1 MPPPPDEE
9 GPDGSSIKP
18 VSSLRARFENMGKPV
33 APVAG
38 SPAIVSPHPSPL
50 PTTPLSRPIS
60 PAPKPDRLRGPGP
73 GTGPASPV
81 LGGSDGPFSP
91 APPPPKPKPRD
102 PSGTTTITTAHSP
115 TWAASTADSNS
126 NIGGLSLAGNP
137 AFLRPSNRLGP
148 PPPLSP
154 RPIAPPSLLVQ
165 PPQSPPK
172 GRAGN
177 LAPSAADSS
186 NFFLN
191 PDSVVKVPLSPSS
204 SPRLPKIA
212 SRPHSPTAPTL
223 DARRSPRLSPSQPPS
238 PPPPRR
244 SAELKRERDQR
255 DTVRDMAPVAVAVVA
270 REVSHKAAPPP
281 INRSDKPKI
290 PSQQFTQPNP
300 FVLPRAP
307 TSPAAVS
314 TAGSPP
320 GNRSTADKLS
330 PFSTPPSS
338 SESVDEDQPP
348 MLPARPA
355 RPRSQLP
362 PVERSTSKQRP
373 RSMAVP
379 PTSDLASAGHNPF
392 GNRMQ
397 DKIPNG
403 IGSRGPL
410 SPQITGNGHI
420 GGDVNGHHDNDDRSA
435 RPPLPSRPTG
445 GATHVQPARA
455 QIPATTRLPPKPPRP
470 GQDNNGPANGGTTND
485 GGVSGYDGQTLPPGL
500 AKRVVSNPTTSTQQ
514 FPPPPTR
521 TQHGRSMTV
530 DHRALSKYQNDFRG
544 SNTSLV
550 SGPGGGLASIHSGT
564 SSPSDIASRSTD
576 ALLALNSS
584 SKPLDNPAAAFPD
597 ATNINRRPPFAKQ
610 GLSEIS
616 TRIDCRQV
624 DICGQRV
631 VTTGQLTRV
640 WSLVDGELQMSLAHG
655 EGIRATCVA
664 FKPGAHVDDEGLRVW
679 IGNITGELIE
689 ADIATQ
695 SVVASRPAAHA
706 RHEIIRIHR
715 HCNELW
721 TMCDGGALYV
731 WGPTEEAGGVPTL
744 ANAQHQ
750 SYRLPRGH
758 TFSMVVGDELWH
770 ASGKELRVFL
780 PTVDGTAQFQVLLRA
795 LIQDGA
801 GEITS
806 GTVLLSEP
814 DKVYLGHSDGK
825 VSIYSRTDY
834 SCLGMV
840 NLGSYKVNTLASAGP
855 YIWAGFN
862 TGHLSVYDPACSPW
876 LVKKDW
882 AAHDNPVVRLVSD
895 RASPYRTGQMQ
906 VVSLG
911 ADNMLRIWDG
921 LLQDDWLE
929 EAMQTRDKAYCDFN
943 TIKAH
948 VMTWNAGASTPGSLR
963 YSDEDAAFMQNMLRD
978 SGSPDIFVFG
988 FQELVDLE
996 DKTATAKRILK
1007 VKKKEGSDQER
1018 MSHQYRDWRDFL
1030 VRCLD
1035 DFMNGEL
1042 YYLLQTAH
1050 MVGLFTCIFVKADLR
1065 DRIRNVAITEVKR
1078 GMGGLHGNKGA
1089 VAIRFL
1095 LDNTSMCFVNCHLAA
1110 GQSQAASRH
1119 NDAAAILDSTGLPME
1134 RDPNVRIDS
1143 YIGGGDGT
1151 MILDHELCI
1160 LNGDLNYRIDTMSRD
1175 TVVTAV
1181 KAGNLAKLLDRDQL
1195 LVARRRN
1202 AGFRLRA
1209 FDELPLRFD
1218 PTYKYDVGT
1227 DNYDSSEKK
1236 RSPAW
1241 CDRLLYRGGHGAR
1254 VRQLNYRRHEVR
1266 VSDHRPVTGCFEFTV
1281 KHIDPKRRAVAWMEC
1296 QQHLEDHRDQVC
1308 HQEKMYYL
1316 THIIGY
1322 DEATSEDL
1330 IRERTKRRVRRS
1342 PSRHRD

>member
-18 VSSLRARFENMGKPV
+18 VSSLRARFENMSKPGD
-33 APVAG
+33 AT
-38 SPAIVSPHPSPL
+38 PASPHPSPM
-50 PTTPLSRPIS
+50 PAPPLSRPIS
-60 PAPKPDRLRGPGP
+60 PAPKPDRLRGP
-73 GTGPASPV
+73 ASPI
-81 LGGSDGPFSP
+81 LGDRPFG
-91 APPPPKPKPRD
+91 APPPPAKPKPRD
-102 PSGTTTITTAHSP
+102 PSSTASTSVTTATTSLSP
-115 TWAASTADSNS
+115 AVTGQKSPSWSASVTPIVIPD
-126 NIGGLSLAGNP
+126 GPSLNGNP
-137 AFLRPSNRLGP
+137 SGLLRPSNRLGP

-177 LAPSAADSS
+177 LAPSGPDQSS
-186 NFFLN
+186 FFLN
-191 PDSVVKVPLSPSS
+191 PDSVIKTPISPSS
-204 SPRLPKIA
+204 SPRLPKIP
-212 SRPHSPTAPTL
+212 SRPHTPTASL

-255 DTVRDMAPVAVAVVA
+255 DQQKEQPP
-270 REVSHKAAPPP
+270 KAAPPP
-281 INRSDKPKI
+281 INRTDKPKI
-290 PSQQFTQPNP
+290 PSQHFNP
-300 FVLPRAP
+300 FIPHP
-307 TSPAAVS
+307 PKSPALQS
-314 TAGSPP
+314 NGSPP
-320 GNRSTADKLS
+320 GSRIIADKLS
-330 PFSTPPSS
+330 PFSTPPSGS
-338 SESVDEDQPP
+338 SDSFEEEQPP
-348 MLPARPA
+348 MLPA

-362 PVERSTSKQRP
+362 PVERNPNVKPRP

-379 PTSDLASAGHNPF
+379 PTTDPSSPPAHNTFAARLAERN
-392 GNRMQ
+392 Q

-403 IGSRGPL
+403 MGARNPL
-410 SPQITGNGHI
+410 SPQVTGNDH
-420 GGDVNGHHDNDDRSA
+420 GDGAA
-435 RPPLPSRPTG
+435 RPPLPVRPVA
-445 GATHVQPARA
+445 GANFAPPPQRA
-455 QIPATTRLPPKPPRP
+455 QIPASTRLPPRPPRA
-470 GQDNNGPANGGTTND
+470 GGDNNGPANHGNGISN
-485 GGVSGYDGQTLPPGL
+485 GSNSASGFDGQMLPPSLG
-500 AKRVVSNPTTSTQQ
+500 KRVTSNPTTSTQH

-530 DHRALSKYQNDFRG
+530 DRATAKFPSDFRG
-544 SNTSLV
+544 SATSLI
-550 SGPGGGLASIHSGT
+550 STQGLSTIGSGT

-576 ALLALNSS
+576 ALNAMIPSNKPVDNS
-584 SKPLDNPAAAFPD
+584 AVAAFPD

-624 DICGQRV
+624 DVCGQRV
-631 VTTGQLTRV
+631 ATTGQLTRV
-640 WSLVDGELQMSLAHG
+640 WSLVDGELLMSLAHG

-664 FKPGAHVDDEGLRVW
+664 FKPGAHVDDEGLRLW

-689 ADIATQ
+689 IDIATQ
-695 SVVASRPAAHA
+695 SVVASRPGAHS
-706 RHEIIRIHR
+706 RHEIIKIHR

-721 TMCDGGALYV
+721 TICDGGALYV
-731 WGPTEEAGGVPTL
+731 WGPMEDTGVPSLTS
-744 ANAQHQ
+744 AQHQ
-750 SYRLPRGH
+750 SFRLPRGH

-770 ASGKELRVFL
+770 ASGKELRIFL
-780 PTVDGTAQFQVLLRA
+780 PTVDGTAQFQILLRA

-834 SCLGMV
+834 TCLGMV
-840 NLGSYKVNTLASAGP
+840 SLGSYKVNTLSSAGP

-862 TGHLSVYDPACSPW
+862 TGHLCVYDTASNPW
-876 LVKKDW
+876 MVKKDW

-895 RASPYRTGQMQ
+895 RASAYRTGQLQ
-906 VVSLG
+906 IVSLG
-911 ADNMLRIWDG
+911 ADNMLRVWDG

-929 EAMQTRDKAYCDFN
+929 EAMQARDESYCDFDQ
-943 TIKAH
+943 IRAH

-963 YSDEDAAFMQNMLRD
+963 YSNEDASFMQNMLHD

-1035 DFMNGEL
+1035 DFMDGQL
-1042 YYLLQTAH
+1042 YQLLQTSH
-1050 MVGLFTCIFVKADLR
+1050 MVGLFTCIFVKADLHN
-1065 DRIRNVAITEVKR
+1065 RIRNVAITEIKR

-1089 VAIRFL
+1089 IAIRFL
-1095 LDNTSMCFVNCHLAA
+1095 LDDTSLCFVNCHLAA
-1110 GQSQAASRH
+1110 GQSQASSRH
-1119 NDAAAILDSTGLPME
+1119 NDAAAILDSAGLPVE
-1134 RDPNVRIDS
+1134 RDANARMDS

-1175 TVVTAV
+1175 TVVNAV
-1181 KAGNLAKLLDRDQL
+1181 KAGNLGKLLERDQL

-1209 FDELPLRFD
+1209 FDELPIRFD

-1227 DNYDSSEKK
+1227 DNYDTSEKK

-1241 CDRLLYRGGHGAR
+1241 CDRLLYRGGHHNR
-1254 VRQLNYRRHEVR
+1254 VFQFDYRRHEVR
-1266 VSDHRPVTGCFEFTV
+1266 VSDHRPVTGRFEFTV
-1281 KHIDPKRRAVAWMEC
+1281 KQVDAKRRAVTWMEC
-1296 QQHLEDHRDQVC
+1296 QQHLEEHREEVG
-1308 HQEKMYYL
+1308 HREKMYYL

-1322 DEATSEDL
+1322 DEATSEGL
-1330 IRERTKRRVRRS
+1330 IRERSNQRRIRRS
-1342 PSRHRD
+1342 PSRHRE

>member
-1 MPPPPDEE
+1 MPPPPDED

-18 VSSLRARFENMGKPV
+18 VSSLRARFENMSKPV
-33 APVAG
+33 AGDA
-38 SPAIVSPHPSPL
+38 STASPHPSPL
-50 PTTPLSRPIS
+50 PTPLSRPIS
-60 PAPKPDRLRGPGP
+60 PAPKPDRLRGP
-73 GTGPASPV
+73 ASPI
-81 LGGSDGPFSP
+81 LG
-91 APPPPKPKPRD
+91 APPPTKPKPRD
-102 PSGTTTITTAHSP
+102 PSSTATNLIPAVTAHSP
-115 TWAASTADSNS
+115 TWLASSAANAVPDSP
-126 NIGGLSLAGNP
+126 SLNLNGNPP

-177 LAPSAADSS
+177 LAPSGADQSS
-186 NFFLN
+186 FFLN
-191 PDSVVKVPLSPSS
+191 PDSVVKAPLSPSS
-204 SPRLPKIA
+204 SPRLPKIP
-212 SRPHSPTAPTL
+212 SRPHTPTTL
-223 DARRSPRLSPSQPPS
+223 DPRRSPRLSPSQPPS

-255 DTVRDMAPVAVAVVA
+255 DQQKDQAQQLQKD
-270 REVSHKAAPPP
+270 HKAMPPP
-281 INRSDKPKI
+281 INRTDKPKI
-290 PSQQFTQPNP
+290 PSQHFNP
-300 FVLPRAP
+300 FVPHP
-307 TSPAAVS
+307 PKSPAAQS
-314 TAGSPP
+314 NGSPP
-320 GNRSTADKLS
+320 GNRILAEKLS

-338 SESVDEDQPP
+338 NDSLDEDQPP
-348 MLPARPA
+348 MLPARP
-355 RPRSQLP
+355 RSQLP
-362 PVERSTSKQRP
+362 PPRDTASKPRP

-379 PTSDLASAGHNPF
+379 PTSDPASTSAHNTF
-392 GNRMQ
+392 GSRVGDRNQ
-397 DKIPNG
+397 EKIPNG
-403 IGSRGPL
+403 LGARGPL
-410 SPQITGNGHI
+410 SPQITGNDSRDGE
-420 GGDVNGHHDNDDRSA
+420 S
-435 RPPLPSRPTG
+435 RPPLPMRPPS
-445 GATHVQPARA
+445 GANHAPPQRA
-455 QIPATTRLPPKPPRP
+455 QIPASNRLPPRPPRP
-470 GQDNNGPANGGTTND
+470 SDSNGPSNGNAISNGGAT
-485 GGVSGYDGQTLPPGL
+485 GFDGQMMPPSLG
-500 AKRVVSNPTTSTQQ
+500 KRVTSNPTASTHH

-530 DHRALSKYQNDFRG
+530 DRATAKYAPDFRG
-544 SNTSLV
+544 SSTSLV
-550 SGPGGGLASIHSGT
+550 SSQGLSTIGSGT

-576 ALLALNSS
+576 ALLALSS
-584 SKPLDNPAAAFPD
+584 GAKQLDNGPAAAFPD

-616 TRIDCRQV
+616 TRLDCRQV
-624 DICGQRV
+624 DVCGQRV

-640 WSLVDGELQMSLAHG
+640 WSLVDGELLMSLAHG

-695 SVVASRPAAHA
+695 SVIASRPAAHS
-706 RHEIIRIHR
+706 RHELIKIHR

-721 TMCDGGALYV
+721 TICDGGALYV
-731 WGPTEEAGGVPTL
+731 WGPGEDGVPSL
-744 ANAQHQ
+744 ANGQHQ
-750 SYRLPRGH
+750 SFRLPRGH

-770 ASGKELRVFL
+770 ASGKELRIFL
-780 PTVDGTAQFQVLLRA
+780 PSVDGAAQFQILLRA

-814 DKVYLGHSDGK
+814 DKIYFGHSDGK
-825 VSIYSRTDY
+825 VSIYSKTDY
-834 SCLGMV
+834 TCLGLV
-840 NLGSYKVNTLASAGP
+840 SLGSYKVNTLASAGP

-862 TGHLSVYDPACSPW
+862 TGHLCVYDTASTPW
-876 LVKKDW
+876 VVKKDW
-882 AAHDNPVVRLVSD
+882 AAHDNPVIKLVSD
-895 RASPYRTGQMQ
+895 RSNVYRNGQMQ
-906 VVSLG
+906 LVSLG
-911 ADNMLRIWDG
+911 ADNMLRVWDG

-929 EAMQTRDKAYCDFN
+929 EAMQLRDDTYCNFDR
-943 TIKAH
+943 IRAH
-948 VMTWNAGASTPGSLR
+948 IMTWNAGASTPGSLR
-963 YSDEDAAFMQNMLRD
+963 YSNEDATFMQNLLQG

-996 DKTATAKRILK
+996 DKAATAKRILK
-1007 VKKKEGSDQER
+1007 VKKKEGSDQDR

-1035 DFMNGEL
+1035 DFMDGQL
-1042 YYLLQTAH
+1042 YQLLQVSH
-1050 MVGLFTCIFVKADLR
+1050 MVGLFTCIFVKADLH

-1089 VAIRFL
+1089 IAIRFL
-1095 LDNTSMCFVNCHLAA
+1095 LDDTSLCFVNCHLAA
-1110 GQSQAASRH
+1110 GQSQASSRH
-1119 NDAAAILDSTGLPME
+1119 NDAAAILDSSGLPME
-1134 RDPNVRIDS
+1134 RDANARMDS

-1151 MILDHELCI
+1151 MILDHEICI

-1175 TVVTAV
+1175 TVVNAV
-1181 KAGNLAKLLDRDQL
+1181 KAGNLGKLLERDQL

-1209 FDELPLRFD
+1209 FDELPIRFD

-1227 DNYDSSEKK
+1227 DNYDTSEKK

-1241 CDRLLYRGGHGAR
+1241 CDRLLYRGGRHNR
-1254 VRQLNYRRHEVR
+1254 VYQFDYRRHEVR
-1266 VSDHRPVTGCFEFTV
+1266 VSDHRPVTGRFEFTV
-1281 KHIDPKRRAVAWMEC
+1281 KQVDPKRRAVTWMEC
-1296 QQHLEDHRDQVC
+1296 QQHLEDHREEVG
-1308 HQEKMYYL
+1308 HREKMYYL

-1322 DEATSEDL
+1322 DGATSEGL
-1330 IRERTKRRVRRS
+1330 IRERSQQRRVRRS

>member
-33 APVAG
+33 VVG
-38 SPAIVSPHPSPL
+38 SPTIASPHPSPL
-50 PTTPLSRPIS
+50 PTTTLSRPIS
-60 PAPKPDRLRGPGP
+60 PAPKPDRLRGP
-73 GTGPASPV
+73 ASPI
-81 LGGSDGPFSP
+81 LGDRPFAQ
-91 APPPPKPKPRD
+91 APPPPKPKPHD
-102 PSGTTTITTAHSP
+102 PSTASTSATPASPAHSP
-115 TWAASTADSNS
+115 TWPVAASTPDSSISSLN
-126 NIGGLSLAGNP
+126 LSGN
-137 AFLRPSNRLGP
+137 AALLRPSNRLGP

-177 LAPSAADSS
+177 LAPSTADQS

-191 PDSVVKVPLSPSS
+191 PDSVVKAPLSPSS
-204 SPRLPKIA
+204 SPRLPKIP
-212 SRPHSPTAPTL
+212 SRPHTPTSL
-223 DARRSPRLSPSQPPS
+223 DTRRSPRLSPSQPPS

-255 DTVRDMAPVAVAVVA
+255 DVARDTAIVVRDAT
-270 REVSHKAAPPP
+270 SHKAAAPPP
-281 INRSDKPKI
+281 INRTDKPKI
-290 PSQQFTQPNP
+290 PSQQFNP
-300 FVLPRAP
+300 TPIVLSRAP

-314 TAGSPP
+314 TTGSPP
-320 GNRSTADKLS
+320 GTRSTADKLS
-330 PFSTPPSS
+330 PFSTPPSGD
-338 SESVDEDQPP
+338 ESINDDQPP
-348 MLPARPA
+348 MLPA

-362 PVERSTSKQRP
+362 PVERSHPKPRP

-379 PTSDLASAGHNPF
+379 PTSDQGSTGHHNAF
-392 GNRMQ
+392 GHVRQ
-397 DKIPNG
+397 DKASNG
-403 IGSRGPL
+403 VGARGPL
-410 SPQITGNGHI
+410 FPQITGNGHI
-420 GGDVNGHHDNDDRSA
+420 GVDTVAHRHENDDHRSA
-435 RPPLPSRPTG
+435 RPPLPSRPTP
-445 GATHVQPARA
+445 GANNANNGQPPRA
-455 QIPATTRLPPKPPRP
+455 QIPASTRLPPKPPRP
-470 GQDNNGPANGGTTND
+470 GVDTHVPTNGGSMHSARIAGIASSGT
-485 GGVSGYDGQTLPPGL
+485 SGYDNQTISPSL

-530 DHRALSKYQNDFRG
+530 DHRATPKFQSDFHG
-544 SNTSLV
+544 SNGSLV
-550 SGPGGGLASIHSGT
+550 PGPGLASIRSGT

-576 ALLALNSS
+576 ALVALNSL
-584 SKPLDNPAAAFPD
+584 SKPHDNPSAAFPD
-597 ATNINRRPPFAKQ
+597 ATNVNRRPPFAKQ
-610 GLSEIS
+610 GLSEIN
-616 TRIDCRQV
+616 TRLDCRQV
-624 DICGQRV
+624 DVCGQRV

-640 WSLVDGELQMSLAHG
+640 WSLVDGELLMSFAHG
-655 EGIRATCVA
+655 EGIRATCAV

-731 WGPTEEAGGVPTL
+731 WGPTEDAGVPSL
-744 ANAQHQ
+744 ASGQHQ
-750 SYRLPRGH
+750 SFRLPRGH
-758 TFSMVVGDELWH
+758 TFSIVVGDELWH

-780 PTVDGTAQFQVLLRA
+780 PTVDGTAQFQVLLRP
-795 LIQDGA
+795 LLQDGA

-834 SCLGMV
+834 TCLGMV
-840 NLGSYKVNTLASAGP
+840 SLGSYKVNTLASAGP

-862 TGHLSVYDPACSPW
+862 TGRLSVYDPACSPW
-876 LVKKDW
+876 MVKKDW
-882 AAHDNPVVRLVSD
+882 SAHDNPVVRLVSD
-895 RASPYRTGQMQ
+895 RASPYRTGHMQ

-911 ADNMLRIWDG
+911 ADNVLRIWDG
-921 LLQDDWLE
+921 LLQDDWIE
-929 EAMQTRDKAYCDFN
+929 EAMQTRDKTYCDFD
-943 TIKAH
+943 TIRAH

-963 YSDEDAAFMQNMLRD
+963 YSDDDASFMQNMLRD
-978 SGSPDIFVFG
+978 SGSPDILVFG

-1042 YYLLQTAH
+1042 YQLLQTAH

-1065 DRIRNVAITEVKR
+1065 DRIRNVAIAEVKR

-1089 VAIRFL
+1089 IAIRFL
-1095 LDNTSMCFVNCHLAA
+1095 LDDTSMCFVNCHLAA
-1110 GQSQAASRH
+1110 GQSQATSRH

-1134 RDPNVRIDS
+1134 RDTNTRIDS

-1209 FDELPLRFD
+1209 FDELPIRFD

-1241 CDRLLYRGGHGAR
+1241 CDRLLFRGGHGAR
-1254 VRQLNYRRHEVR
+1254 VRQLDYRRHEVR
-1266 VSDHRPVTGCFEFTV
+1266 VSDHRPVTGRFELTV
-1281 KHIDPKRRAVAWMEC
+1281 KHVDAKRRAVAWMES
-1296 QQHLEDHRDQVC
+1296 QQRLDDHRDEVC

-1322 DEATSEDL
+1322 DEATSENL
-1330 IRERTKRRVRRS
+1330 IRERTNRRVRRS